1 MPERPDQQRLSS
13 APWPVSGIGYGGDYN
28 PEQWPEEIWPQDV
41 ALMQQAGITVVTVG
55 VFSWARLRPGPNAW
69 DDGWLHR
76 ILDLLHDGGI
86 AVDLATATASPPPWL
101 VRAHPEIRPVD
112 ASGTRLEIGSR
123 QTWCPSSPMFRDHS
137 LQLVRDVASRFAGHP
152 AVRMWHVS
160 NELGNHNAYCY
171 CEVTGGHWRRWLAER
186 YGDIET
192 LNHSWGT
199 AFWSQ
204 HYSSFDE
211 VGMPSATT
219 AFGNPGQLLDWK
231 RFSSD
236 ALLDQYRAEKQV
248 LQEISPQIPVT
259 TNFTVGMGP
268 GEVGPGPCDYARWA
282 PDQDIVSTD
291 HYLIG
296 LGTGEQAPRLH
307 LEFSADLTR
316 GLAGG
321 RPWFLM
327 EHSTSAVN
335 WQPINRAK
343 PAGEMERN
351 ALAHLARGAD
361 AICFFQF
368 RQSVIG
374 AEKYHSAM
382 LPHAGTDSRRWRDV
396 VALGALL
403 GRIGEVAGSVV
414 EAPTAVL
421 VDWDSA
427 WACEQEANPSG
438 LVQHFDVAMA
448 AHRAITRTGT
458 GCDVLPVDA
467 DLSGYRVI
475 VVPAVVLLS
484 TAHAERLTAAAEGG
498 THVLVSYFS
507 GIADRTNRVV
517 TGGYPG
523 VLREALGTRSEEFFP
538 LSPGAEVHWDS
549 GNEFAGVRST
559 AWAEDTVARPGT
571 EVLARYADGPTA
583 GFAALTRR
591 RLGSG
596 AMWYLSTHPDPAG
609 FAAVLARVLRES
621 GTEPATVLPAA
632 ASAVVAG
639 EVDVVRRRSADRSWL
654 FVLNHSDD
662 DVELPASGFDV
673 VTVQPVDGVLRLS
686 GGGWAVIREQR

>member
-1 MPERPDQQRLSS
+1 MPERPEHTDR
-13 APWPVSGIGYGGDYN
+13 PGWPTAGIAYGGDYN

-41 ALMQQAGITVVTVG
+41 ALMREAGITVVTVG
-55 VFSWARLRPGPNAW
+55 VFSWARLQPEPSSW
-69 DDGWLHR
+69 DDGWLLR
-76 ILDLLHDGGI
+76 ILDLLHDNGI

-101 VRAHPEIRPVD
+101 ARLHPEIRPVD
-112 ASGTRLEIGSR
+112 AAGTRLEIGSR
-123 QTWCPSSPMFRDHS
+123 QTWCPSSPVFREYS
-137 LQLVRDVASRFAGHP
+137 LDLVRRLAGRFADHP

-171 CEVTGGHWRRWLAER
+171 CDVSTEHFRRWVADR
-186 YGDIET
+186 YGDVET
-192 LNHSWGT
+192 LNRSWGT

-211 VGMPSATT
+211 IGVPSATT
-219 AFGNPGQLLDWK
+219 AFGNPGQLLDWR

-236 ALLDQYRAEKQV
+236 ALLDQYRAEKAV
-248 LQEISPQIPVT
+248 LREISPAIPVT

-282 PDQDIVSTD
+282 PEQDVVSTD

-296 LGTGEQAPRLH
+296 LGTGERSPRLH

-321 RPWFLM
+321 LPWWLM

-343 PAGEMERN
+343 EPGEMERN
-351 ALAHLARGAD
+351 SLAHLARGAD

-382 LPHAGTDSRRWRDV
+382 LPHAGADSRRWRDV
-396 VALGALL
+396 CALGKLL
-403 GRIGEVAGSVV
+403 GRLGEIAGSRV
-414 EAPTAVL
+414 EASAAVL

-427 WACEQEANPSG
+427 WAGQQEANPSAA
-438 LVQHFDVAMA
+438 VQHFDVAML
-448 AHRAITRTGT
+448 AHRAISRTGT
-458 GCDVLPVDA
+458 GCDVIPVGA

-475 VVPAVVLLS
+475 VVPAVTVLS
-484 TAHAERLTAAAEGG
+484 GDTANRLASAAEGG
-498 THVLVSYFS
+498 AHVLVTYFS
-507 GIADRTNRVV
+507 GIADTDNQVV

-523 VLREALGTRSEEFFP
+523 VLRDLVGVRTEEFFP
-538 LSPGAEVHWDS
+538 LGPGVTVRWDDGTVAS
-549 GNEFAGVRST
+549 GWV
-559 AWAEDTVARPGT
+559 EDTVAAAGT
-571 EVLARYADGPTA
+571 DVLARYSDGPTA

-591 RLGSG
+591 GIGDG
-596 AMWYLSTHPDPAG
+596 AFWYLSCQPDAAG
-609 FAAVLARVLRES
+609 MAAVTARILRES
-621 GTEPATVLPAA
+621 GAAPAVPLPADDP
-632 ASAVVAG
+632 AVIAG
-639 EVDVVRRRSADRSWL
+639 EVDVVRRRSGNASWL
-654 FVLNHSDD
+654 FALNHSTS
-662 DVELPASGFDV
+662 DVVLPARGVDL
-673 VTVQPVDGVLRLS
+673 VTKRTLDGDLMLPA
-686 GGGWAVIREQR
+686 GGWAVVREAR

>member
-1 MPERPDQQRLSS
+1 MPERPSPQQESS
-13 APWPVSGIGYGGDYN
+13 NHGWPVPGIGYGGDYN

-41 ALMQQAGITVVTVG
+41 ALMRDAGITVVTVG
-55 VFSWARLRPGPNAW
+55 VFAWARLRPAADVW
-69 DDGWLHR
+69 DDGWLRR
-76 ILDLLHDGGI
+76 ILDLLHTNGI

-101 VRAHPEIRPVD
+101 ARAHPEIRPVD

-123 QTWCPSSPMFRDHS
+123 QTWCPSSPVFRESS
-137 LQLVRDVASRFAGHP
+137 LQLVRDLASRFADHP

-171 CEVTGGHWRRWLAER
+171 CDVSAAHWRRWLAER
-186 YGDIET
+186 YGDVET
-192 LNHSWGT
+192 LNASWGT

-211 VGMPSATT
+211 IGVPSATT

-236 ALLDQYRAEKQV
+236 ALLEQYLAEKQV
-248 LQEISPQIPVT
+248 LAGISPGIPVT

-282 PDQDIVSTD
+282 PHQDIVSND

-296 LGTGEQAPRLH
+296 LGTGELAPRLH

-316 GLAGG
+316 GLAGR

-343 PAGEMERN
+343 PPGEMERN
-351 ALAHLARGAD
+351 SLAHLARGAD

-382 LPHAGTDSRRWRDV
+382 LPHAGTDSRRWREV
-396 VALGALL
+396 VVLGALL
-403 GRIGEVAGSVV
+403 GRLADVAGSDV
-414 EAPTAVL
+414 EAPAAVL

-427 WACEQEANPSG
+427 WACQQEANPSEV
-438 LVQHFDVAMA
+438 VQHFDVAMA

-458 GCDVLPVDA
+458 GCDVLPLDA
-467 DLSGYRVI
+467 DLSGYRVV

-484 TAHAERLTAAAEGG
+484 EDHAAKLAAAAAAGA
-498 THVLVSYFS
+498 HVLVTYFS
-507 GIADRTNRVV
+507 GIADRNNQVV

-523 VLREALGTRSEEFFP
+523 VLRDALGVRSEEFFP
-538 LSPGAEVHWDS
+538 LAPAFEVAWDGETLAGVSSTTWVEDTAASPGTDVI
-549 GNEFAGVRST
+549 
-559 AWAEDTVARPGT
+559 
-571 EVLARYADGPTA
+571 ARYADGPTA
-583 GFAALTRR
+583 GAAALTRR
-591 RLGSG
+591 QVGDG
-596 AMWYLSTHPDPAG
+596 AMWYLSTRPDAAG
-609 FAAVLARVLRES
+609 FAAVLSQLLHAS
-621 GTEPATVLPAA
+621 GAEPAVRLPTD
-632 ASAVVAG
+632 SPAVVAG
-639 EVDVVRRRSADRSWL
+639 EVDVVRRRSGDRSWL
-654 FVLNHSDD
+654 FVLNHSLLDIE
-662 DVELPASGFDV
+662 VPASGFDEV
-673 VTVQPVDGVLRLS
+673 AEQQVDGVLRLRA
-686 GGGWAVIREQR
+686 GGCAVIRE

>member
-1 MPERPDQQRLSS
+1 MTERPDQQQES
-13 APWPVSGIGYGGDYN
+13 AQVQWPTAGIGYGGDYN

-41 ALMQQAGITVVTVG
+41 ALMQQAGVTVVTVG
-55 VFSWARLRPGPNAW
+55 VFSWARLRPEPDVW
-69 DDGWLHR
+69 DDAWLRR
-76 ILDLLHDGGI
+76 ILDLLHAAGI
-86 AVDLATATASPPPWL
+86 TVDLATATASPPPWL

-123 QTWCPSSPMFRDHS
+123 QTWCPSSPVFREHS
-137 LQLVRDVASRFAGHP
+137 LQLVRDLATGFADHP

-171 CEVTGGHWRRWLAER
+171 CDVSAAHFRRWLALR
-186 YGDIET
+186 YGDVQT
-192 LNHSWGT
+192 LNRSWGT

-204 HYSSFDE
+204 HYTSFDE
-211 VGMPSATT
+211 VGVPAATT

-231 RFSSD
+231 RFCSD
-236 ALLDQYRAEKQV
+236 ALLEQYQAEKAV
-248 LQEISPQIPVT
+248 LREISPSIPVT

-282 PDQDIVSTD
+282 PHQDIVSND

-296 LGTGEQAPRLH
+296 LGTGELAPRLH

-343 PAGEMERN
+343 VPGEMERTS
-351 ALAHLARGAD
+351 LAHLARGAD

-396 VALGALL
+396 VALGGLL
-403 GRIGEVAGSVV
+403 GRLGEVAGSVV

-427 WACEQEANPSG
+427 WACQQDANPSEA
-438 LVQHFDVAMA
+438 VQHFDVAMA

-458 GCDVLPVDA
+458 GCDVLPLDA
-467 DLSGYRVI
+467 DLTGYRVV

-484 TAHAERLTAAAEGG
+484 DTHAQRLARAAQAGA
-498 THVLVSYFS
+498 HVLVTYFS
-507 GIADRTNRVV
+507 GIADRNNQVV

-523 VLREALGTRSEEFFP
+523 VLRDVLGVRSEEFFP
-538 LSPGAEVHWDS
+538 LGPGQHVHS
-549 GNEFAGVRST
+549 AGAVPTGTVRSGT
-559 AWAEDTVARPGT
+559 WAEDTAALPGT
-571 EVLARYADGPTA
+571 EVLARYTDGPTA
-583 GFAALTRR
+583 GAAALTRR
-591 RLGSG
+591 NVG
-596 AMWYLSTHPDPAG
+596 AGAVWYLSTRPDPDGLARIM
-609 FAAVLARVLRES
+609 ASVLADS
-621 GTEPATVLPAA
+621 GAEPAVALPAA
-632 ASAVVAG
+632 SAAVAAG

-654 FVLNHSDD
+654 FVLNHSAQDID
-662 DVELPASGFDV
+662 IPARGFDEV
-673 VTVQPVDGVLRLS
+673 AEHPVDGTLRLRA
-686 GGGWAVIREQR
+686 GGWAVIRES

>member
-1 MPERPDQQRLSS
+1 MPEHPDPQSELLPAR
-13 APWPVSGIGYGGDYN
+13 WPVAGIGYGGDYN
-28 PEQWPEEIWPQDV
+28 PEQWPEEIWPRDV
-41 ALMQQAGITVVTVG
+41 ALMREAGVTVVTVG
-55 VFSWARLRPGPNAW
+55 VFSWARLQPAPDGW
-69 DDGWLHR
+69 DDGWLRR
-76 ILDLLHDGGI
+76 ILDLLHEGGI

-101 VRAHPEIRPVD
+101 ARAHPEIRPVD
-112 ASGTRLEIGSR
+112 AAGTRLEIGSR
-123 QTWCPSSPMFRDHS
+123 QTWCPSSPVFREHS
-137 LQLVRDVASRFAGHP
+137 LRLVRELASRFGDHP

-171 CEVTGGHWRRWLAER
+171 CDVSAEQFRRWLVER
-186 YGDIET
+186 YGDVET
-192 LNHSWGT
+192 LNLSWGT

-211 VGMPSATT
+211 VGVPSATT

-236 ALLDQYRAEKQV
+236 ALLEQYLAEKAV
-248 LQEISPQIPVT
+248 LQEISPAIPVT

-282 PDQDIVSTD
+282 PHQDIVSTD

-316 GLAGG
+316 GLAAG

-343 PAGEMERN
+343 LPGEMERN
-351 ALAHLARGAD
+351 SLAHLARGAD

-396 VALGALL
+396 CALGALL
-403 GRIGEVAGSVV
+403 GRLGEVAGSVV
-414 EAPTAVL
+414 EAPTAVV

-427 WACEQEANPSG
+427 WAGQQQANPSE

-448 AHRAITRTGT
+448 AHRAISRTGT
-458 GCDVLPVDA
+458 GCDVLPLHA
-467 DLSGYRVI
+467 DLTGYRVV

-484 TAHAERLTAAAEGG
+484 ADQARRLAEAAAAGA
-498 THVLVSYFS
+498 HVLVTYFS
-507 GIADRTNRVV
+507 GIADRNNRVV

-523 VLREALGTRSEEFFP
+523 VLGDLLGVRSEEFFP
-538 LSPGAEVHWDS
+538 LAPGQEVRWDS
-549 GNEFAGVRST
+549 DPGGVVSSRI
-559 AWAEDTVARPGT
+559 WAEDTVALPGT
-571 EVLARYADGPTA
+571 EVLAGYADGPTA

-591 RLGSG
+591 PVGSG
-596 AMWYLSTHPDPAG
+596 AVWYLSTHPDPAG
-609 FAAVLARVLRES
+609 FAGVLSHVLADAGV
-621 GTEPATVLPAA
+621 EPAVALPADTRA
-632 ASAVVAG
+632 AQAG
-639 EVDVVRRRSADRSWL
+639 VIDVVRRRAPGGSWL
-654 FVLNHSDD
+654 FAINHGAD
-662 DVELPASGFDV
+662 DVDLPARGFDLAANRV
-673 VTVQPVDGVLRLS
+673 VDGTVTVPA
-686 GGGWAVIREQR
+686 GGWAVIREES